1 MSSNPARP
9 AVLSAAFVRTI
20 NRPGRYG
27 DGRGGHGL
35 SLLVKSTAIPG
46 RWSKT
51 WSQRLR
57 INGKPV
63 MVGLGSYPV
72 VTLAQARQRAL
83 ENRRAAEQGRDPRG
97 EGVPTFERAAERVI
111 ALHRETWK
119 PGSRSEQQWT
129 ASLGT
134 YVLPKIGAKRIDQI
148 NVGDILAVL
157 AEPWSSRPETA
168 RRLAQRISAVLTWGV
183 GAGYRADDPTAAAV
197 KALPRHIDKPQHH
210 RALHHG
216 DVAAALEK
224 VRASGAS
231 MASKL
236 GIELLTL
243 TATRSGEVRGA
254 RWCEIDGDVWTIPAE
269 RMKAKV
275 AHRVPLSSRALE
287 VLAEARSLSDGDGLV
302 FPSPATGRALTNEAF
317 PKLVRELGI
326 GGTAHGM
333 RTSFRSWAAEQGVS
347 REVAEGCLAHAVK
360 GVEGAYQ
367 RSDLLAARA
376 EIMERWA
383 RYVSGKGA

>member
-1 MSSNPARP
+1 MVSKVITYYRQ
-9 AVLSAAFVRTI
+9 I
-20 NRPGRYG
+20 NKILG
-27 DGRGGHGL
+27 
-35 SLLVKSTAIPG
+35 
-46 RWSKT
+46 
-51 WSQRLR
+51 QRLF
-57 INGKPV
+57 IGTV
-63 MVGLGSYPV
+63 C
-72 VTLAQARQRAL
+72 
-83 ENRRAAEQGRDPRG
+83 AEG
-97 EGVPTFERAAERVI
+97 VI

-134 YVLPKIGAKRIDQI
+134 YVLPNIGAKRIDQI

-157 AEPWSSRPETA
+157 AEPWSKRPETA

-183 GAGYRADDPTAAAV
+183 GAGYRGDDPTAAAV
-197 KALPRHIDKPQHH
+197 KALPRHTDKPQHH

-216 DVAAALEK
+216 EVAAALEK
-224 VRASGAS
+224 IRASGAS

-254 RWCEIDGDVWTIPAE
+254 RWSEIDGDVWTIPAE
-269 RMKAKV
+269 RMKSKA

-287 VLAEARSLSDGDGLV
+287 VLAGARSLSGGDGLV

-326 GGTAHGM
+326 AGTAHGM
-333 RTSFRSWAAEQGVS
+333 RTAFRSWAAEQGVS

-360 GVEGAYQ
+360 GAYQ
-367 RSDLLAARA
+367 RSDLLAART
-376 EIMERWA
+376 EVMERWG
-383 RYVSGKGA
+383 RYVSSKGA